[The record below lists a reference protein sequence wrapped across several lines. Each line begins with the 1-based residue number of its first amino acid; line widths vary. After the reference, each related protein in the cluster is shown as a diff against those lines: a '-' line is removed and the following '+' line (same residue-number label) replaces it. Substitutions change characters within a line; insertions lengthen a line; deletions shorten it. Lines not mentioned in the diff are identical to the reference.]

1 MNFTPRTSFLTIL
14 LVSAMLAGALVLSSA
29 PPPAYGVNDKA
40 YYATEAQVNFVR
52 PGLVFT
58 ITGVTVGTDGTVT
71 AGVKMADPMGVPLDR
86 DGIYTP
92 GPISASFILANI
104 PSGATQYVAYTTRTQ
119 TSPITGKSAVQ
130 AGTDSGGAWT
140 KIADGE
146 YSYKFGKKLPSGYDM
161 NATHTVAVYGSRN
174 LTEFD
179 FATSYDDATF
189 NWVPSGAAVT
199 NTRDV
204 IKTATCNKC
213 HDQLGL
219 HGGSRR
225 TMEVCVLCH
234 TRQTDDPDTGLSMDM
249 VEMTHK
255 IHMGADLPSVQAGGK
270 YMIIGN
276 RQSEHDYSK
285 VVFPADAR
293 RCNVCHDQTTGAKQA
308 NAYLNAS
315 RWACGSCHDNVNFNT
330 GENHIGLPQT
340 SDKFCVQC
348 HIPKGELDFD
358 VSIYGAHL
366 IPEESASLPG
376 VNFKILEIHNATPG
390 KNPLIVFA
398 VEDDTGKP
406 VVASKMS
413 RLRLYL
419 AGPTSDF
426 SYYFYDDVA
435 KADGNGY
442 GVYWWTMS
450 KPLPADA
457 TGTWAVALEGRND
470 VILLE
475 GTTQQVTVRDA
486 GKNVQRAFSVDGSDV
501 AARRAVVDMAKCN
514 ACHANFSFHGGARN
528 TIEHCTVCHNPTAT
542 AGSSGVTIELGTM
555 VHKIHRGAALDR
567 GFAIGS
573 HNYSEIG
580 YPGDLRNCSAC
591 HINSSE
597 QLPLTGNQ
605 IAVKH
610 PADLIP
616 NPGRTTA
623 VCTSC
628 HDSKAVAAHA
638 ATNTDDALGEG
649 CNACHSSTSQY
660 SVSKSHAR

>member
-1 MNFTPRTSFLTIL
+1 
-14 LVSAMLAGALVLSSA
+14 MLAGALALSSA
-29 PPPAYGVNDKA
+29 PPPAFGVSDKA

-71 AGVKMADPMGVPLDR
+71 ARVKMADPKGVPLDR
-86 DGIYTP
+86 EGIFTP

-104 PSGATQYVAYTTRTQ
+104 PSGAKQYVAYTTRKA
-119 TSPITGKSAVQ
+119 TSPITGVSATQ
-130 AGTDSGGAWT
+130 AGADSGGAWT

-146 YSYKFGKKLPSGYDM
+146 YDYKFGKKLPAGYDM

-174 LTEFD
+174 LSEFD
-179 FATSYDDATF
+179 FPTSYDDATF
-189 NWVPSGAAVT
+189 DWVPSGAAVT
-199 NTRDV
+199 TVRDV

-213 HDQLGL
+213 HDRLGL

-255 IHMGADLPSVQAGGK
+255 IHMGADLPSVQAGGEYK
-270 YMIIGN
+270 IIGHN
-276 RQSEHDYSK
+276 QSVHDYSH

-293 RCNVCHDQTTGAKQA
+293 RCNVCHDQNSGAKQA
-308 NAYLNAS
+308 TAYLNAS
-315 RWACGSCHDNVNFNT
+315 RWACGSCHDNVDFNT
-330 GENHIGLPQT
+330 GKNHIGLPQV
-340 SDKFCVQC
+340 SDQFCTQC

-366 IPEESASLPG
+366 IPEESTSLPG
-376 VNFKILEIHNATPG
+376 VVFKILEVHNTKPG
-390 KNPLIVFA
+390 QNPLVVFSI
-398 VEDDTGKP
+398 EDKSGKP
-406 VVASKMS
+406 LLASKMS
-413 RLRLYL
+413 RLYLYL

-426 SYYFYDDVA
+426 ATYVRDDPR

-450 KPLPADA
+450 QPLPANA
-457 TGTWAVALEGRND
+457 TGSWAVAIEGRTD

-475 GTTQQVTVRDA
+475 GTTKQTTVRDA
-486 GKNVQRAFSVDGSDV
+486 GNNVQLAFSVDGSQV
-501 AARRAVVDMAKCN
+501 APRRAAVSMAKCN
-514 ACHANFSFHGGARN
+514 ACHGALAFHGGTRKE
-528 TIEHCTVCHNPTAT
+528 IEHCAMCHNPTA
-542 AGSSGVTIELGTM
+542 ADDDGVSIDLGVM
-555 VHKIHRGAALDR
+555 VHKIHRGAALER

-573 HNYSEIG
+573 HDYSGIG

-591 HINSSE
+591 HINNSE
-597 QLPLTGNQ
+597 QLPLREGLLPVN
-605 IAVKH
+605 H

-628 HDSKAVAAHA
+628 HDSKATAAHA
-638 ATNTDDALGEG
+638 ATNTDAGLGEG

-660 SVSKSHAR
+660 SVNKSHAR